1 MRRNRQGVSAAGW
14 LVRFAS
20 LLSAAMLVGGTAA
33 PALSGERLHVSMSGS
48 DVNEGTADAPLRTIQ
63 SAADLAQPG
72 TTGDGARRGSTS
84 SRSTAISTA
93 PSTHPFASSRTG
105 KRQR

>member
-48 DVNEGTADAPLRTIQ
+48 DVDEGTADAPLRTIQ
-63 SAADLAQPG
+63 RAADLAQPG
-72 TTGDGARRGSTS
+72 TT
-84 SRSTAISTA
+84 A
-93 PSTHPFASSRTG
+93 PVAPRVYVETIHSYIHGTVHAPVRFV
-105 KRQR
+105 